1 MLTHDGI
8 YGTELYEYLE
18 TLHALLQKQRQAE
31 LASVVERPMCFAG
44 GSMSE
49 FFYEAEVAL
58 KAVKERLKPVLSSDE
73 YTKLLD
79 VLRRI
84 DYEFRKIGGA

>member
-18 TLHALLQKQRQAE
+18 TFQALLQKQGQAE
-31 LASVVERPMCFAG
+31 LAGVIEHAMHFAG

-58 KAVKERLKPVLSSDE
+58 KAIKERLRPVLSSDE
-73 YTKLLD
+73 YRMLLD